1 MHKYNVLAGSR
12 HVQEYNMYVCTR
24 VYLCINM
31 NESKYLHTWV
41 YVGETLVDEGAL
53 HF

>member
-12 HVQEYNMYVCTR
+12 HVQEEYNMDVCTR
-24 VYLCINM
+24 VLCINM